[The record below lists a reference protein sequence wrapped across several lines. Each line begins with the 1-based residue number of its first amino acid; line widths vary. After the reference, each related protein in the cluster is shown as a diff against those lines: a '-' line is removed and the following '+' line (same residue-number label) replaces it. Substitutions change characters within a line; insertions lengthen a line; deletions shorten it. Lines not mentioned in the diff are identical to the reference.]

1 MRKLAY
7 LFHTSYNNWLMR
19 RQTRHNGN
27 KTSLFFCILSFD
39 SLQHAFHVSDAFSIG
54 VKVARPTRDK
64 KRNFRRHFRRKQLLC
79 RGYIYLCHRY
89 ICSCRSYICSCR
101 GYICSCHEQFVRA
114 VAIFVHAMAIF
125 VRAVNNLFVPS
136 LYLFV
141 PWQFVCV
148 VIPVGH
154 RMFLTQAH
162 NNTRKHHKPKFF
174 WHEFSCFVFN
184 SLT

>member
-79 RGYIYLCHRY
+79 R
-89 ICSCRSYICSCR
+89 SYICSCR

-141 PWQFVCV
+141 PWLYLFV
-148 VIPVGH
+148 P
-154 RMFLTQAH
+154 
-162 NNTRKHHKPKFF
+162 
-174 WHEFSCFVFN
+174 
-184 SLT
+184 

>member
-39 SLQHAFHVSDAFSIG
+39 SLQHAFHVCDAFSID
-54 VKVARPTRDK
+54 VKVPRPDRDK

-79 RGYIYLCHRY
+79 RGHGY
-89 ICSCRSYICSCR
+89 ICLWRSYICSCR
-101 GYICSCHEQFVRA
+101 DYICSCHEQFVRA
-114 VAIFVHAMAIF
+114 VAIFVR
-125 VRAVNNLFVPS
+125 VVNNLFVPW

-141 PWQFVCV
+141 PWAICSCRRYICSCRGNLFVSWYLWATV
-148 VIPVGH
+148 
-154 RMFLTQAH
+154 
-162 NNTRKHHKPKFF
+162 
-174 WHEFSCFVFN
+174 
-184 SLT
+184 